1 MPLTLSRSFLVN
13 VLPGFVAIAPWII
26 LVAVHFPQFATLYEK
41 FSTVV
46 NGALVGAAILVG
58 AVLETAMGY
67 LENRWDEKVP
77 TEAGL
82 EEDWYEYLS
91 IEVEKDRPI
100 GFEYISRQVT
110 SLYFE
115 LTMIPASFLFFVG
128 VGLLPRVMFHAPSAI
143 YPILGTLA
151 AIASAWMFKKTARHS
166 FDILFR
172 TRKELVS
179 RIKKA
184 RAERLAARGP
194 TGPGTAGA

>member
-13 VLPGFVAIAPWII
+13 VLPGFVAIAPWVI

-67 LENRWDEKVP
+67 LENWWDEKVP
-77 TEAGL
+77 VEAGL

-115 LTMIPASFLFFVG
+115 LTMIPASFLFFIG
-128 VGLLPRVMFHAPSAI
+128 ISLLPRVMFHAPSAI
-143 YPILGTLA
+143 YPVLGGVA
-151 AIASAWMFKKTARHS
+151 AVASAWMFKKAARHS

-172 TRKELVS
+172 TRKELVT
-179 RIKKA
+179 RIKRA
-184 RAERLAARGP
+184 RTERLAVKAASGP
-194 TGPGTAGA
+194 AASGA